1 MAQFNDELGRQW
13 HLRLDVPTIRR
24 VRSRTQYDLANMF
37 TERGLVD
44 LTADVCL
51 LVDVLAC
58 LCAGQIEQAG
68 LTEEEFASGLVGDAI
83 EAAVHAL
90 VEAGIDFLPRAQ
102 RSVNRALWEKVTQ
115 VGRAMEQTI
124 LERIET
130 IDPQKVN
137 GRSLASSGTN

>member
-1 MAQFNDELGRQW
+1 MATFKDELGRAW

-24 VRSRTQYDLANMF
+24 VRSRTQYDLATMF

-58 LCAGQIEQAG
+58 LCAGQIEEQG
-68 LTEEEFASGLVGDAI
+68 LTEEDFAVGLVGDAI

-90 VEAGIDFLPRAQ
+90 VDAGIDFLPRAQ
-102 RSVNRALWEKVTQ
+102 RSVNRALWVKVTE
-115 VGRAMEQTI
+115 VGQAMEQTI
-124 LERIET
+124 LQRIET
-130 IDPQKVN
+130 IDPTKLG
-137 GRSLASSGTN
+137 GRSLASSGMN